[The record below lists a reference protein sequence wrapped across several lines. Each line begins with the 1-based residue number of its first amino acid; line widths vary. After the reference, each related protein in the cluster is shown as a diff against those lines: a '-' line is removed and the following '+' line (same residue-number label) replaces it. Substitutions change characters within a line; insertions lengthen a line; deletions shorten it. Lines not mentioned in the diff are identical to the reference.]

1 MEYKI
6 LPTNLNH
13 LMKGVNKGCFFNK
26 NVLNSASRWQ
36 TFDDIYGVVV
46 FINHKISQLFLYVLL
61 FFSNIN
67 VLLSILKIAFDFNW
81 LKKRFT
87 NEKNNQSSWNMQGFF
102 WYSHEIILYVGY
114 QSFLLSPWMLADSL
128 LSVRMD
134 TSLKHDQHR

>member
-1 MEYKI
+1 
-6 LPTNLNH
+6 
-13 LMKGVNKGCFFNK
+13 MKGVNKGCFFFNK

-81 LKKRFT
+81 LKK
-87 NEKNNQSSWNMQGFF
+87 
-102 WYSHEIILYVGY
+102 EIHK
-114 QSFLLSPWMLADSL
+114 
-128 LSVRMD
+128 R
-134 TSLKHDQHR
+134 KK